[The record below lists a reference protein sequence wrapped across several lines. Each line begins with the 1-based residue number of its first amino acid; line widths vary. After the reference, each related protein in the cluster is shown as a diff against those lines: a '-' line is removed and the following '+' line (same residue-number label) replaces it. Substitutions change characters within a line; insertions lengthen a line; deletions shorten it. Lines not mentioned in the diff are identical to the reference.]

1 MDLFAERCA
10 GIDIGKAD
18 LKACVRTL
26 GPAVAGGA
34 DSHVRH
40 DDRRCSR
47 APRVAYRSAGDVGWD
62 GIDPVCTGSR
72 SSTHLR
78 ITSNAG

>member
-18 LKACVRTL
+18 LKACVRTP
-26 GPAVAGGA
+26 GPPWPAER

-40 DDRRCSR
+40 DDRKCSR
-47 APRVAYRSAGDVGWD
+47 APGWLIDRQVTLVGME
-62 GIDPVCTGSR
+62 
-72 SSTHLR
+72 STRCVLEADLLP
-78 ITSNAG
+78 T

>member
-18 LKACVRTL
+18 LKACIRTPWAPRW
-26 GPAVAGGA
+26 PAER
-34 DSHVRH
+34 DSHIRH

-47 APRVAYRSAGDVGWD
+47 APRVAYRSAGEVGRD
-62 GIDPVCTGSR
+62 GIDRRVLEADLLPT
-72 SSTHLR
+72 
-78 ITSNAG
+78 